1 MMKQVEHVRV
11 RVLLFCLLLK
21 CMFKMTV
28 SLELFKALGNKV
40 PLSVPKESNNLI

>member
-1 MMKQVEHVRV
+1 MMKQVEHVGWS
-11 RVLLFCLLLK
+11 LLFCLLLK